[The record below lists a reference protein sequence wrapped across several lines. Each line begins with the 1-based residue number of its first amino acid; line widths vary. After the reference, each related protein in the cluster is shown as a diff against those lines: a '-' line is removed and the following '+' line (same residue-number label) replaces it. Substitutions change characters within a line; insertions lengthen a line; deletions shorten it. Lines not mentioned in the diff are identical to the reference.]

1 VLCSR
6 SEIERL
12 DADLARQ
19 SGRYATATLL
29 TEVSPLELVRA
40 GSGLFRVA
48 NYFSSP
54 GGAELAGLGAA
65 WESGAAGSRRFARL
79 DAALASL
86 PDLPASIRCFLGF
99 SFSPDGP
106 HEPEWEGFGAADLTI
121 PGVSAERRGDE
132 TRLTVV
138 VPPGADPRVML
149 ATLAGLEARGA
160 PLPPDPGDHSVES
173 HPSTAHWREEVAE
186 AITAIHE
193 GSLRKVVLSRSVIV
207 RAEGATDPFDLVH
220 HLRETHPQC
229 YSFGFR
235 VGGSVFVGASPELLL
250 SKRDDRIRVNPLA
263 GSARRGE
270 GEADDR
276 AVGEALLAS
285 EKDREEHAFVVDDV
299 VGRLAPFSRSLE
311 VPLVPSLRRM
321 ATVQHLSTRIDGTL
335 REGVGPFR
343 LLATLHPTPAVGG
356 TPRAEARAFIDKVEG
371 IDRGWYSG
379 GVGWVSPDGSA
390 EVALSLRCGLVS
402 DTTARLYAGAGIVAD
417 SDPEAELDETR
428 LKFRPLLNLLAA
440 T

>member
-1 VLCSR
+1 VLFPD

-12 DADLARQ
+12 QAALARP
-19 SGRYATATLL
+19 SGGYATASFPTRV
-29 TEVSPLELVRA
+29 TPLELVRA
-40 GSGLFRVA
+40 GSSLFRVA

-54 GGAELAGLGAA
+54 DGSEIAGLGAA
-65 WESGAAGSRRFARL
+65 WRAGAAGSERFARL
-79 DAALASL
+79 DAAIAAL
-86 PDLPASIRCFLGF
+86 PDLAVPVRCFLGF

-106 HEPEWEGFGAADLTI
+106 RQAEWEGFGAADLTI
-121 PGVSAERRGDE
+121 PEVGVERRGDD

-138 VPPGADPRVML
+138 VPPGADPGVVL
-149 ATLAGLEARGA
+149 GALAGLEPRGV

-186 AITAIHE
+186 AVAAIGE

-207 RAEGATDPFDLVH
+207 RSESATDPFELVH
-220 HLRETHPQC
+220 HLRASHPQC
-229 YSFGFR
+229 YSFGFQ

-250 SKRDDRIRVNPLA
+250 SKRGDRVRVNPLA

-270 GEADDR
+270 GEEDDR

-285 EKDREEHAFVVDDV
+285 EKDREEHAFVVDDI
-299 VGRLAPFSRSLE
+299 VGRLAPLSEALE
-311 VPLVPSLRRM
+311 VPPVPSLRRM
-321 ATVQHLSTRIDGTL
+321 ATVQHLSTDIDGTL

-356 TPRAEARAFIDKVEG
+356 TPRSEARAFIDKVEG

-379 GVGWVSPDGSA
+379 GVGWVSPGGSA
-390 EVALSLRCGLVS
+390 EVALSLRCGLVT
-402 DTTARLYAGAGIVAD
+402 DTTARLYAGAGIVAE
-417 SDPEAELDETR
+417 SDPDAELDETR
-428 LKFRPLLNLLAA
+428 LKFRPLLNLLAV